1 MKRSQNRE
9 PAQLTPE
16 MSRRTVLVGDILNV
30 DSMTFNCKFKEHD
43 GILNRSIGLD
53 NFRMIIEIIHPL
65 FVSSSSS

>member
-1 MKRSQNRE
+1 MALMRFERAHE
-9 PAQLTPE
+9 AIPE
-16 MSRRTVLVGDILNV
+16 SRRTVLVGDILNV